1 MVSSAHLALSPMSF
15 TAQFDFAVPEIYS
28 YEKIHT
34 ASLAT
39 AIWSDLSM
47 W

>member
-1 MVSSAHLALSPMSF
+1 MVRSAHLALSPLSF
-15 TAQFDFAVPEIYS
+15 TAQFAFAVSEIYS

-34 ASLAT
+34 ASLDT
-39 AIWSDLSM
+39 AIWADLSM